1 MVTDKEYSVL
11 SYNIGGYEK
20 PKEVKF
26 ISPKAEYVYVTDDRS
41 FTSNTWNVVYVDN
54 KHPEDNFDLCYDIRF
69 NPFKYVNTDTV
80 IRIDGSMEVIGNTDE
95 LIEVFNEGNYDIS
108 LVMHPVRTN
117 LFDEYV
123 TWCKYR
129 GYSVEQ
135 ANYVLNF
142 MLKYEGY
149 DVKEYKGLYQYNFMI
164 QRNNKINNDL
174 NSLTLSLLKYL
185 AEDGKQIERLD
196 QTVGSFVINKYFN
209 HLKVLPVDN
218 RIAYSK
224 YFSWYAHN
232 SNTKFPDPDIQTKGY
247 LFNKEVDTNIIKY
260 D

>member
-1 MVTDKEYSVL
+1 MVTNKEYSIL
-11 SYNIGGYEK
+11 TYNIGKYEK
-20 PKEVKF
+20 IKEVKYK
-26 ISPKAEYVYVTDDRS
+26 SERAEYILVTDDRS

-95 LIEVFNEGNYDIS
+95 LIDVFNEGNYDIS
-108 LVMHPVRTN
+108 LVMHPVRDN
-117 LFDEYV
+117 IFDEYV

-135 ANYVLNF
+135 ANYILNF

-149 DVKEYKGLYQYNFMI
+149 DVKGYKGLYQYNFMI

-232 SNTKFPDPDIQTKGY
+232 SDNKFPDPDIQTKGY
-247 LFNKEVDTNIIKY
+247 LFNKEVDTNTIQY